1 MGHIRLGELPR
12 TRKWEQVV
20 ELIKRDGDAATVA
33 AAALDAAESGFK
45 QAAEDEG
52 LGRAAWLL
60 TQLPLAARDPNY
72 VARLNALGLAVDRAP
87 GLLDLAAA
95 FTDAIDTQ
103 MRRAGGRSDLG
114 EMAQMAAA
122 ETLTKVLGERSRS
135 LFGTSPAD
143 IQRELASLGTT
154 KQFGVFAR
162 DFFAGLTRRYLTF
175 FLSRELSNH
184 VGGERRFA
192 NITDHAAFNAALDLH
207 CHQAARIVEEFAGSW
222 FSKTNWQQ
230 GGTTPENVRGFA
242 WVALKKL
249 RAELRKGGGGG
260 Q

>member
-20 ELIKRDGDAATVA
+20 ELIKRDGDVASVA

-45 QAAEDEG
+45 AAAEDEG
-52 LGRAAWLL
+52 LGRATWLL

-72 VARLNALGLAVDRAP
+72 VERLKALGVAIDGAP
-87 GLLDLAAA
+87 GLLELAGA
-95 FTDAIDTQ
+95 FTDAVDSQ

-122 ETLTKVLGERSRS
+122 ETLTKLLGERSQS

-143 IQRELASLGTT
+143 VQRELAALGTT
-154 KQFGVFAR
+154 KQFGTLAR
-162 DFFAGLTRRYLTF
+162 DFFARLTRRYLTF

-192 NITDHAAFNAALDLH
+192 NIADHAAFNAALDLH
-207 CHQAARIVEEFAGSW
+207 CRQASRIVEEFAGSW
-222 FSKTNWQQ
+222 FSKTNWEH
-230 GGTTPENVRGFA
+230 GITPENVRGFA

-249 RAELRKGGGGG
+249 RAELRKGGGAGP
-260 Q
+260 

>member
-12 TRKWEQVV
+12 TRKWAQVV
-20 ELIKRDGDAATVA
+20 ELIKRDGDAPAIA
-33 AAALDAAESGFK
+33 AAALDAAEKGFQ

-60 TQLPLAARDPNY
+60 TQLPLAARDENY
-72 VARLNALGLAVDRAP
+72 LDRLRALGVTVDGAP
-87 GLLDLAAA
+87 GLAELVGA

-103 MRRAGGRSDLG
+103 MRRAGGRTDLG

-122 ETLTKVLGERSRS
+122 ETLTKILGERSRS
-135 LFGTSPAD
+135 LFGTSPGD
-143 IQRELASLGTT
+143 VQRELAALGTT
-154 KQFGVFAR
+154 KQFGTLAR
-162 DFFAGLTRRYLTF
+162 DFFGRLTRRFLTF

-192 NITDHAAFNAALDLH
+192 SMAAHAEFNAALDLH
-207 CHQAARIVEEFAGSW
+207 CREASKIVETFAGSW
-222 FSKTNWQQ
+222 FSKTNWER
-230 GGTTPENVRGFA
+230 GISPEDARGFA

-249 RAELRKGGGGG
+249 RAELRKGGGGE
-260 Q
+260 